1 MKRQFSYLIV
11 RVFLLLLIFLIGPS
25 CSSHQSEGFS
35 LRLISEEREIELGK
49 LYLPASIDEFD
60 GLYPEE
66 EVQSYVNQI
75 GRRLAQRAQR
85 KMEYQFYLVNSGIIN
100 AFALPGGPV
109 IITRGIFLTLESED
123 ELAGIL
129 GHEIGHIERRHHA
142 RFVEKQLAMN
152 LLLQIGALFLPQNL
166 SGEILFQ
173 LGRISAGLLSLKFSR
188 DQEREADE
196 SAFKLLVA
204 SGYSPEGMLRVFER
218 FKKMEKSRPLEWL
231 STHPLPETRIKEWQ
245 NRLNQTKLTG
255 TFIKNT
261 PKFEEIKGL
270 LNQTKAS
277 FEESEKGKKAFKDR
291 DFERAEKHFTK
302 ALELYPKNIPALLYL
317 ARIHLKEKN
326 YLQAREY
333 AFRALKF
340 NPELFSAHYICGLSE
355 FGLNNW
361 ERSLAYFEKAK
372 KLIPFDGGSYYYAG
386 RNLEN
391 LKKFAQAKENYQ
403 KALEIG
409 PKDAPWYEDCLRR
422 LQRLK

>member
-1 MKRQFSYLIV
+1 MTSQLYHTALRI
-11 RVFLLLLIFLIGPS
+11 LLLVLILIIGPS
-25 CSSHQSEGFS
+25 CSILQGEGFS
-35 LRLISEEREIELGK
+35 IKLISEEREIELGK
-49 LYLPASIDEFD
+49 LYLPASIDEFE

-66 EVQSYVNQI
+66 EVQNYINQI

-85 KMEYQFYLVNSGIIN
+85 KMDYQFYLVNSGIIN

-109 IITRGIFLTLESED
+109 IITRGIFLTLEDED

-152 LLLQIGALFLPQNL
+152 LILQIGAIFLPQNL

-173 LGRISAGLLSLKFSR
+173 LGKVSAGLLSLKFSR

-196 SAFKLLVA
+196 SAFRLLVA
-204 SGYSPEGMLRVFER
+204 SNYSPDGMLRVFER
-218 FKKMEKSRPLEWL
+218 FKKMERNRPPEWL

-245 NRLNQTKLTG
+245 NRITQTKITG
-255 TFIKNT
+255 SFIKSS
-261 PKFEEIKGL
+261 PKFEEIKNL
-270 LNQTKAS
+270 IQQTKAS
-277 FEESEKGKKAFKDR
+277 FDESEKGKKAFKER

-302 ALELYPKNIPALLYL
+302 ALELYPKNIPALLYI

-333 AFRALKF
+333 AFRALKY
-340 NPELFSAHYICGLSE
+340 NPELFSAHYLCGLSE

-391 LKKFAQAKENYQ
+391 LKRYAQAKENYQ

-409 PKDAPWYEDCLRR
+409 PKDAPWYEDCLKRF
-422 LQRLK
+422 QRLK